1 MRGRAS
7 GSAIVLVPGAFLSV
21 AFLVVDVLP
30 HAAARA
36 APDRAAAAAAA
47 AASSVAVSH
56 AGRGRFRVH
65 FRALSSSA
73 AGALAASISAVGCH
87 SSFLA
92 FFCVCLSLFA
102 FDCDGSKFNSV
113 DAMRNALESFCIAV
127 EKAFRSDG
135 PTSAT
140 T

>member
-7 GSAIVLVPGAFLSV
+7 GSAIVLVPV

-47 AASSVAVSH
+47 AASSVAVSL

-102 FDCDGSKFNSV
+102 FDSDGGSKFNSV
-113 DAMRNALESFCIAV
+113 DAIRNAMERFCIAV

-135 PTSAT
+135 PASAT